1 MRADQNRYYMMKRSA
16 LRPDLPTGE
25 ALRATAGEMLAAARS
40 AISDPSLKTDK
51 AVHEFRKS
59 IKRWRAF
66 LRLIEPFIGDSAKT
80 LRAGA
85 RAAAQRLG
93 GARDLRSILDALD
106 DLRDCDKPLD
116 EPIFEACREKIT
128 ALLTA
133 EEQKGVTAADRDA
146 IAAGIDRWSAT
157 IEAQTFEHIGFA
169 EISEALTD
177 GYRRA
182 FRTSPQNWAKASED
196 ELHEFRRR
204 AIDHRYQLE
213 LIEPLWPRMTRI
225 WIDEVQRLRD
235 ALGKHRDLALLQLLA
250 GARRPLAAHRA
261 KLVPAIEA
269 RQHAHLLRAEKIA
282 SRIFAEKPGA
292 FRRRIESLW
301 QAGGGD

>member
-1 MRADQNRYYMMKRSA
+1 MMKRSA
-16 LRPDLPTGE
+16 LRPDLPIQE
-25 ALRATAGEMLAAARS
+25 ALLSAALEMLTAARN
-40 AISDPSLKTDK
+40 AISDSALKTDE
-51 AVHEFRKS
+51 AVHEFRKA

-66 LRLIEPFIGDSAKT
+66 LRLIEPFLGDSAKT

-85 RAAAQRLG
+85 RMAAQKLG
-93 GARDLRSILDALD
+93 GARDLRSVLDALD
-106 DLRDCDKPLD
+106 DIRDCENPLD
-116 EPIFEACREKIT
+116 ELAFETCRTKIS

-133 EEQKGVTAADRDA
+133 EEQKGVTAADRAA
-146 IAAGIDRWSAT
+146 IAAEVERWRKT
-157 IEAQTFEHIGFA
+157 IEQQSFERIGFA

-182 FRTSPQNWAKASED
+182 FRTLPQNWSKASED

-250 GARRPLAAHRA
+250 GTRQPLAAQRA
-261 KLVPAIEA
+261 ALLPAIGV
-269 RQHAHLLRAEKIA
+269 RQQAHLARAEKIA

-301 QAGGGD
+301 QAGGGDD